1 MRCRIV
7 GQALS
12 PAEQQPER
20 LPYKSENAC
29 DSLIQCRPGV
39 RSDMEEELL
48 KIEKEFAQ
56 AIVRNDLEAVGRLV
70 AEDWIIIDP
79 NGGIVDRMRFFEVIK
94 SGALT
99 HDMMESEDL
108 RVRIYGD
115 SAVVTA
121 VTRTKG
127 IFMGQDFSTQERA
140 TDVFVKRDGRWQC
153 VLTHLT
159 RLPEK

>member
-1 MRCRIV
+1 
-7 GQALS
+7 
-12 PAEQQPER
+12 
-20 LPYKSENAC
+20 
-29 DSLIQCRPGV
+29 
-39 RSDMEEELL
+39 L

-56 AIVRNDLEAVGRLV
+56 AIVSNDLEGIGRIV
-70 AEDWIIIDP
+70 ADEWIIIDP
-79 NGGIVDRMRFFEVIK
+79 NGEIVDRTRFFEVIK

-99 HDMMESEDL
+99 HEMMESEDL
-108 RVRIYGD
+108 RVRVYGD

-127 IFMGQDFSTQERA
+127 TFMGQNFSTQERA

-159 RLPEK
+159 RFPKK